1 MAKYIRNSQTLSG
14 RLSDELVMMDINKG
28 KYFSL
33 NKVATRIWDLLEK
46 PLDLKELCE
55 ILEKEYEVDEELC
68 QKEVKEHLV
77 EMIKFGLVTENPG
90 LKSGDNDGSL

>member
-1 MAKYIRNSQTLSG
+1 MVKYIRNSQTLSG

-46 PLDLKELCE
+46 PLDMKELCE
-55 ILEKEYEVDEELC
+55 ILRLEYEVDEVQC
-68 QKEVKEHLV
+68 QREVTEHLA
-77 EMIKFGLVTENPG
+77 EMIKLGLVNEV
-90 LKSGDNDGSL
+90 

>member
-1 MAKYIRNSQTLSG
+1 MVKYIRNSQTLSG

-46 PLDLKELCE
+46 PLDLERLCE
-55 ILEKEYEVDEELC
+55 TLRLEYEVDEEQC
-68 QKEVKEHLV
+68 RSEVKDHLA
-77 EMIKFGLVTENPG
+77 EMIKLGLVNEV
-90 LKSGDNDGSL
+90 

>member
-46 PLDLKELCE
+46 PLDLQKLCE
-55 ILEKEYEVDEELC
+55 TLRLEYEVDEEKC
-68 QKEVKEHLV
+68 QREVKEHLS
-77 EMIKFGLVTENPG
+77 EMIKLGLVNEV
-90 LKSGDNDGSL
+90 

>member
-1 MAKYIRNSQTLSG
+1 MVKYVRNGQTLSG

-46 PLDLKELCE
+46 PLDIKELCE
-55 ILEKEYEVDEELC
+55 TLRLEYEVEEEQC
-68 QKEVKEHLV
+68 KGEVKEHLA
-77 EMIKFGLVTENPG
+77 EMIKLGLVTEV
-90 LKSGDNDGSL
+90 

>member
-1 MAKYIRNSQTLSG
+1 MKYIRNSQTLSG

-33 NKVATRIWDLLEK
+33 NKVATRIWDLLEN

-55 ILEKEYEVDEELC
+55 KLKFEYEVEDDLC
-68 QKEVKEHLV
+68 QKEVKEHLA
-77 EMIKFGLVTENPG
+77 EMVKLGLVNEV
-90 LKSGDNDGSL
+90 

>member
-1 MAKYIRNSQTLSG
+1 MKKYIRNSQTLSG

-46 PLDLKELCE
+46 PHDMEELCE
-55 ILEKEYEVDEELC
+55 KLKQEYEVDREQC
-68 QKEVKEHLV
+68 RREVKEHLD
-77 EMIKFGLVTENPG
+77 EMIKIGLVDEV
-90 LKSGDNDGSL
+90 